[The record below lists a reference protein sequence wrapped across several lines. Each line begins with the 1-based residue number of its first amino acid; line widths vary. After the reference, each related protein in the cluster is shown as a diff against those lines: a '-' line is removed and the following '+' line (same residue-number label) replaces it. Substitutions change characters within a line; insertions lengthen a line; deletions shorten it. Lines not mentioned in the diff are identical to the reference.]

1 MKKIINAKMIL
12 IMETLYILIFIIL
25 GSIIN
30 QYFSFTILSIMSVVS
45 FILSVLSMKNKGK
58 LKFLLLIISI
68 LEILFT
74 IFIYLLPEGGIP
86 PLIKLF

>member
-68 LEILFT
+68 L
-74 IFIYLLPEGGIP
+74 
-86 PLIKLF
+86 